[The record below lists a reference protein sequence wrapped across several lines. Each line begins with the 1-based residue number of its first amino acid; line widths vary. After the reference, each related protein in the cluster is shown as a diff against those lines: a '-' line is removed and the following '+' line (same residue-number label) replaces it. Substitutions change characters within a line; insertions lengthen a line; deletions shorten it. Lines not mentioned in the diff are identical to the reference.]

1 MNRIEKKEAKML
13 LYVLSGVLLYSCS
26 SDEAELQFS
35 EGTGY
40 VSLNLNTNIGFQS
53 RAVNESDYQN
63 LSNYTVQILKDGKVL
78 DGMEWK
84 YDDMPKG
91 MIELSGGTY
100 KLKAFYGE
108 PAFTAS
114 RNKMYVEG
122 ESTFDINNDQVT
134 ASVTCKP
141 VCGKVTVE
149 FDSKMAEYFSNYSIN
164 FKTKDLDES
173 FFAWAKDD
181 TEPIYMK
188 VENNEQI
195 SATYSMVDTEG
206 KKSTTINK
214 TYSLSPQKHLIIKV
228 VPTVSSGDLGI
239 TIVVDES
246 TNDQNVDIVI
256 PSDWI

>member
-1 MNRIEKKEAKML
+1 MNRIERSVAKIL
-13 LYVLSGVLLYSCS
+13 LCVFSGVMLFSCS
-26 SDEAELQFS
+26 SEENELQLP

-40 VSLNLNTNIGFQS
+40 VSFSLKTNTSFQS
-53 RAVNESDYQN
+53 RAVVESDYKN

-78 DGMEWK
+78 DGMQWD
-84 YDDMPKG
+84 YDDMPKD
-91 MIELSGGTY
+91 MIELSNGAY
-100 KLKAFYGE
+100 ELKAFYGD
-108 PAFTAS
+108 ANFTAS

-122 ESTFDINNDQVT
+122 KSTFNINSDQVT

-164 FKTKDLDES
+164 FKTIALDES
-173 FFAWAKDD
+173 FVAWAKDD

-195 SATYSMVDTEG
+195 SATYSLVDKQG
-206 KKSTTINK
+206 KSTTIDK

-228 VPTVSSGDLGI
+228 VPTVSSGNLGI

>member
-1 MNRIEKKEAKML
+1 MNRIERSVAKIL
-13 LYVLSGVLLYSCS
+13 LCFFSGVTLFSCS

-40 VSLNLNTNIGFQS
+40 VSLDLNTNTGFQS
-53 RAVNESDYQN
+53 RAVNESDYKN

-78 DGMEWK
+78 DGMQWD
-84 YDDMPKG
+84 YDDMPKD
-91 MIELSGGTY
+91 MIELSNGAY
-100 KLKAFYGE
+100 ELKAFYGD
-108 PAFTAS
+108 ANFTAS

-122 ESTFDINNDQVT
+122 KSTFNINSDQVT

-164 FKTKDLDES
+164 FKTKALDES
-173 FFAWAKDD
+173 FVSWAKND

-195 SATYSMVDTEG
+195 SATYSLVDTEG
-206 KKSTTINK
+206 KSTTIDK

>member
-1 MNRIEKKEAKML
+1 MNRIEKKVAKML

-40 VSLNLNTNIGFQS
+40 VSLDLNTNTGFQS
-53 RAVNESDYQN
+53 RAVNESDYKN

-78 DGMEWK
+78 DGMQWD
-84 YDDMPKG
+84 YDDMPKD
-91 MIELSGGTY
+91 MIELSNGAY
-100 KLKAFYGE
+100 ELKAFYGD
-108 PAFTAS
+108 ANFTVS
-114 RNKMYVEG
+114 RDKMYVEG
-122 ESTFDINNDQVT
+122 KSTFNINSDQVT
-134 ASVTCKP
+134 ASVNCKP

-164 FKTKDLDES
+164 FKTIALDES
-173 FFAWAKDD
+173 SVAWAKDD

-195 SATYSMVDTEG
+195 SATYSLVD
-206 KKSTTINK
+206 KQSKLTTIDK

-228 VPTVSSGDLGI
+228 VPTVSSGNLGI

>member
-1 MNRIEKKEAKML
+1 MNRIERSVAKIL
-13 LYVLSGVLLYSCS
+13 LCFFSGVTLFSCS

-40 VSLNLNTNIGFQS
+40 VSLDLNTNTGFQS
-53 RAVNESDYQN
+53 RAVNESDYKN

-78 DGMEWK
+78 DGMQWD
-84 YDDMPKG
+84 YDDMPKD
-91 MIELSGGTY
+91 MIELSNGAY
-100 KLKAFYGE
+100 ELKAFYGD
-108 PAFTAS
+108 ANFTAS

-122 ESTFDINNDQVT
+122 KSTFNINSDQVT

-164 FKTKDLDES
+164 FKTIALDGS
-173 FFAWAKDD
+173 SVAWAKDD

-195 SATYSMVDTEG
+195 SATYSLVDKQG
-206 KKSTTINK
+206 KSTTIDK

-228 VPTVSSGDLGI
+228 VPTVSSGNLGI

>member
-1 MNRIEKKEAKML
+1 MNRIERSVAKIL
-13 LYVLSGVLLYSCS
+13 LCFFSGVTLFSCS

-40 VSLNLNTNIGFQS
+40 VSLDLNTNTGFQS
-53 RAVNESDYQN
+53 RAVNESDYKN

-78 DGMEWK
+78 DGMQWD
-84 YDDMPKG
+84 YDDMPKD
-91 MIELSGGTY
+91 MIELSNGAY
-100 KLKAFYGE
+100 ELKAFYGD
-108 PAFTAS
+108 ANFTAS

-122 ESTFDINNDQVT
+122 KSTFNINSDQVT

-141 VCGKVTVE
+141 VCGKVTVN
-149 FDSKMAEYFSNYSIN
+149 FDSEMAKYFNDYSIT
-164 FKTKDLDES
+164 FKTKALGDMNIS
-173 FFAWAKDD
+173 WAKDD
-181 TEPIYMK
+181 TDPIYMK

-195 SATYSMVDTEG
+195 SAKYLLVD
-206 KKSTTINK
+206 KKGYTTIDK

-228 VPTVSSGDLGI
+228 VPTVSSGNLGI

>member
-1 MNRIEKKEAKML
+1 MNRIERSVAKIL
-13 LYVLSGVLLYSCS
+13 LCFFSGVTLFSCS

-40 VSLNLNTNIGFQS
+40 VSLDLNTNTGFQS
-53 RAVNESDYQN
+53 RAVVESDYQN
-63 LSNYTVQILKDGKVL
+63 KSNYTVQILKDGVVV
-78 DGMEWK
+78 DGMQWN
-84 YDDMPKG
+84 YDDMPKE
-91 MIELSGGTY
+91 MIELSNGAY
-100 KLKAFYGE
+100 KLKAFYGD

-122 ESTFDINNDQVT
+122 ESTFNINNDQVT

-141 VCGKVTVE
+141 VCGKVTVQ
-149 FDSKMAEYFSNYSIN
+149 FDGKMAEYFSNYSIN
-164 FKTKDLDES
+164 FKTKALDES
-173 FFAWAKDD
+173 FYSWAKDD
-181 TEPIYMK
+181 TDPIYMK

-195 SATYSMVDTEG
+195 SATYSLVDTEG
-206 KKSTTINK
+206 KSTTIDK

>member
-1 MNRIEKKEAKML
+1 MNRIERSVAKIL
-13 LYVLSGVLLYSCS
+13 LCFFSGVTLFSCS

-40 VSLNLNTNIGFQS
+40 VSLDLNTNTGFQS
-53 RAVNESDYQN
+53 RAVVESDYQN
-63 LSNYTVQILKDGKVL
+63 KSNYTVQILKDGKVL
-78 DGMEWK
+78 DGMQWD
-84 YDDMPKG
+84 YDDMPKD
-91 MIELSGGTY
+91 MIELSNGAY
-100 KLKAFYGE
+100 ELKAFYGD
-108 PAFTAS
+108 ANFTAS

-122 ESTFDINNDQVT
+122 KSTFNINSDQVT

-141 VCGKVTVE
+141 VCGKVTVN
-149 FDSKMAEYFSNYSIN
+149 FDSEMAKYFNDYSIT
-164 FKTKDLDES
+164 FKTKALGDMNIS
-173 FFAWAKDD
+173 WAKDD
-181 TEPIYMK
+181 TDPIYMK

-195 SATYSMVDTEG
+195 SAKYLLVD
-206 KKSTTINK
+206 KKGYTTIDK

-228 VPTVSSGDLGI
+228 VPTVSSGNLGI

>member
-1 MNRIEKKEAKML
+1 MNRIERSVAKIL
-13 LYVLSGVLLYSCS
+13 LCFFSGVTLFSCS
-26 SDEAELQFS
+26 SEENELQLP

-40 VSLNLNTNIGFQS
+40 VSLDLNTNTGFQS
-53 RAVNESDYQN
+53 RAVVESDYQN
-63 LSNYTVQILKDGKVL
+63 KSNYTVQILKDGKVL
-78 DGMEWK
+78 DGMQWD
-84 YDDMPKG
+84 YDDMPKD
-91 MIELSGGTY
+91 MIELSNGAY
-100 KLKAFYGE
+100 ELKAFYGD
-108 PAFTAS
+108 ANFTAS
-114 RNKMYVEG
+114 RSKMYVEG
-122 ESTFDINNDQVT
+122 KSTFNINSDQVT

-141 VCGKVTVE
+141 VCGKVTVN
-149 FDSKMAEYFSNYSIN
+149 FDSEMAKYFNDYSIT
-164 FKTKDLDES
+164 FKTKALGDMNIS
-173 FFAWAKDD
+173 WAKDD

-195 SATYSMVDTEG
+195 SATYSLVDTEG
-206 KKSTTINK
+206 KSTTIDK

>member
-1 MNRIEKKEAKML
+1 MNRIERSVAKIL
-13 LYVLSGVLLYSCS
+13 LCFFSGVTLFSCS

-40 VSLNLNTNIGFQS
+40 VSLDLNTNTGFQS
-53 RAVNESDYQN
+53 RAVVESDYQN
-63 LSNYTVQILKDGKVL
+63 KSNYTVQILKDGKVL
-78 DGMEWK
+78 DGMQWD
-84 YDDMPKG
+84 YDDMPKD
-91 MIELSGGTY
+91 MIELSNGAY
-100 KLKAFYGE
+100 ELKAFYGD
-108 PAFTAS
+108 ANFTAS
-114 RNKMYVEG
+114 RDKMYVEG
-122 ESTFDINNDQVT
+122 KSTFNINSDQVT

-141 VCGKVTVE
+141 VCGKVTVN
-149 FDSKMAEYFSNYSIN
+149 FDSEMAKYFNDYSIT
-164 FKTKDLDES
+164 FKTKALGDMNIS
-173 FFAWAKDD
+173 WAKDD

-195 SATYSMVDTEG
+195 FAKYLLVDKNG
-206 KKSTTINK
+206 KSTTIDK